1 MLPFK
6 SSKKNI
12 NQKKKNIKKKM
23 NIKEEINEPED
34 KVQIRA
40 MTMLTD

>member
-12 NQKKKNIKKKM
+12 SQKKNIKKKM
-23 NIKEEINEPED
+23 KIKEEINEIED
-34 KVQIRA
+34 KIQMRA